1 MGMQADHWV
10 LGVGELVVHEPEE
23 NSLDLV
29 DEEGLRRK
37 AAVALGMFGPVAFG
51 ARSAVQPVRG
61 AAGGLVGTQRTK
73 QACGICN
80 CPGLDPVVGCHPK
93 CVVGEETLEIVCGAV
108 GIVPRGLRWGEAS
121 FKTRLLNVGETE
133 VYAT

>member
-1 MGMQADHWV
+1 MGMQADLWV
-10 LGVGELVVHEPEE
+10 LGVGELVVHEPQE
-23 NSLDLV
+23 NSLV
-29 DEEGLRRK
+29 DGDGRRRK
-37 AAVALGMFGPVAFG
+37 AVALGMFGPVAFG
-51 ARSAVQPVRG
+51 GRSAVQPVRG
-61 AAGGLVGTQRTK
+61 AAGAFVGTQGTK

-108 GIVPRGLRWGEAS
+108 GIVPCGLPWGVAT
-121 FKTRLLNVGETE
+121 FKTRLLNVGETA